1 MEKNYKISFNEQSF
15 NSIKLNKKFLLQK
28 IKMNS
33 WKIREI
39 FSEDEISEFNV

>member
-28 IKMNS
+28 IKEFKKENEFMENQ
-33 WKIREI
+33 RNI
-39 FSEDEISEFNV
+39 FRR